1 MARIPSRK
9 GRSSELIQSLL
20 DDLAGAPRPG
30 DKNPDSAWH
39 LRHYCRA
46 YTLEAIEKLANLM
59 RCNDPKLA
67 LTAASLILDRGWGKP
82 VQQMEVGQ
90 PGDFTDLTDAQL
102 EEFIDATNKSIEDK
116 ARLKAH

>member
-1 MARIPSRK
+1 MAKTPVPKR
-9 GRSSELIQSLL
+9 RSSDLVQTLIN
-20 DDLAGAPRPG
+20 DLVGGPRKG
-30 DKNPDSAWH
+30 DKNPDSAWQ

-46 YTLEAIEKLANLM
+46 YTLEAIEKLALLM

-90 PGDFTDLTDAQL
+90 PGDFTDLTDDQL
-102 EEFIDATNKSIEDK
+102 EQFIQETSKAIETRDRSK
-116 ARLKAH
+116 AN